1 MFYDNI
7 SLTNK
12 EKLLKSIPK
21 FEEERIFYFRHEKG
35 NKKSFAIVNGKTQE
49 MVMNGEAWEILK
61 LCNGERI
68 VEQIKEDFATRYSY
82 MNPTADFLKDVVV
95 TLFAFDKLWA
105 LSWGKGGS
113 PFMVNGTI
121 KLNEKY
127 DLIWA
132 TEDDIR
138 EIFAAY
144 KMYADNTEYTYHN
157 CPANRNKVL
166 SDYQKETVLRS
177 KMFYY
182 KEDFFVLKDREGN
195 VMGITSISNNHPET
209 DILEITTL
217 LVPEEILEQVLI
229 GCEQLLKSLYPFNIS
244 KLRIKTIGSDLEM
257 LEKQLFNCGFKKV
270 SQLMDEYGKGNDL
283 IIYDWTV

>member
-105 LSWGKGGS
+105 LSW
-113 PFMVNGTI
+113 
-121 KLNEKY
+121 
-127 DLIWA
+127 
-132 TEDDIR
+132 
-138 EIFAAY
+138 
-144 KMYADNTEYTYHN
+144 
-157 CPANRNKVL
+157 
-166 SDYQKETVLRS
+166 
-177 KMFYY
+177 
-182 KEDFFVLKDREGN
+182 
-195 VMGITSISNNHPET
+195 
-209 DILEITTL
+209 
-217 LVPEEILEQVLI
+217 
-229 GCEQLLKSLYPFNIS
+229 
-244 KLRIKTIGSDLEM
+244 
-257 LEKQLFNCGFKKV
+257 
-270 SQLMDEYGKGNDL
+270 
-283 IIYDWTV
+283 